1 MMQTPAKREY
11 TRKRKALRRTA
22 ILVVMIVLAS
32 SVGLYGFSPA
42 QGRHYN
48 EESHHTGR
56 TQLVQRLYN
65 PSLIGTRMALFDL
78 TKNENV
84 LMLHYIRWHPLVGW
98 MDSGAA
104 VVDCGSDEPL
114 YCGTYFLS
122 SKDSD
127 NLSFVFGR
135 VDEPRIVSLKISLQ
149 NSSYLE
155 NEDRV
160 IWTEY
165 DHFKLDVQSS
175 KEKDGARYFIENFDM
190 KRKNDDFPMRIMISA
205 CDENGVELFY
215 TDATRYG
222 TWTSLG

>member
-22 ILVVMIVLAS
+22 ILVVMLVLAS

-65 PSLIGTRMALFDL
+65 PSLKGTRLALFDL

-84 LMLHYIRWHPLVGW
+84 LMLHYICWHPLVGW
-98 MDSGAA
+98 MDGGAG
-104 VVDCGSDEPL
+104 VVECGSDEPL
-114 YCGTYFLS
+114 YCGTYFLAD
-122 SKDSD
+122 KDSEI
-127 NLSFVFGR
+127 LLFVFGR
-135 VDEPRIVSLKISLQ
+135 VDEARIASLKISLQ

-165 DHFKLDVQSS
+165 DHFTLDAQSW
-175 KEKDGARYFIENFDM
+175 KEKDGARYFVESFEMKQEND
-190 KRKNDDFPMRIMISA
+190 NFPMKIMISA
-205 CDENGVELFY
+205 YDENGVELVSRDITQY
-215 TDATRYG
+215 SSWASMG
-222 TWTSLG
+222 